1 MIHIIRICV
10 EYQVGAVAVD
20 ILEAVT
26 LLSKTNNIYKVN
38 FFYIVQ
44 MYFQS
49 FSELFMG
56 FQTYDTPYRH
66 FAEYQA
72 EAIADHSSEAI
83 T

>member
-1 MIHIIRICV
+1 MPNIK
-10 EYQVGAVAVD
+10 
-20 ILEAVT
+20 LEQSQWTV
-26 LLSKTNNIYKVN
+26 LKQLRDFSKTNNIYKVK
-38 FFYIVQ
+38 FHYIVQ

-56 FQTYDTPYRH
+56 FQAYDTPYRH
-66 FAEYQA
+66 FVEYQT

>member
-1 MIHIIRICV
+1 MPNIK
-10 EYQVGAVAVD
+10 
-20 ILEAVT
+20 LEQSQWTV
-26 LLSKTNNIYKVN
+26 LKRLRDFSKTNNIYKVK
-38 FFYIVQ
+38 FHYIVQ

-56 FQTYDTPYRH
+56 FQAYDTPYRH
-66 FAEYQA
+66 FVEYQN

>member
-1 MIHIIRICV
+1 MIHIIRICA

-20 ILEAVT
+20 SFEAVPDF
-26 LLSKTNNIYKVN
+26 SKTNNIYKVK
-38 FFYIVQ
+38 FHYIVQ

-56 FQTYDTPYRH
+56 FQAYDTPYRH
-66 FAEYQA
+66 FVEYQN